1 MAKIFYLLES
11 TADYERAWF
20 FNNKKKAIEKG
31 MEVVEDF
38 EYGTE
43 IELEDEE
50 LFYKSGEE
58 NIKDGFAYYTEYDG
72 TWSIED
78 MTEEA
83 AREMATST
91 EDMAGV
97 YFPAKLK
104 GGYGE
109 AYIGS
114 ASEHTNAIFTFD
126 GGAIEESKKE
136 VYDMKSIQ
144 TFEAFTNTVNEK
156 KITVDW
162 NDDENSLILSDEGLI
177 KVDYDGEFQYRGKWF
192 STAEHTGP
200 EDLIK
205 DLTKAFKGDK
215 FVYVNESQV
224 NEKIALGSYYFSKYT
239 FDGFDLPAKGETS
252 FALVL
257 HNTVEVN
264 GESMYLRSKND
275 HNVGAGFRPKVVA
288 VAEDQASIEEAYKTH
303 VKTGGE
309 GANLSISYGSF
320 IVKGQNCAYT
330 EIDGTTKKLK

>member
-91 EDMAGV
+91 QDMAGV

-136 VYDMKSIQ
+136 TYNMKSIQ
-144 TFEAFTNTVNEK
+144 TFEAFTNNIVTEK
-156 KITVDW
+156 
-162 NDDENSLILSDEGLI
+162 
-177 KVDYDGEFQYRGKWF
+177 
-192 STAEHTGP
+192 
-200 EDLIK
+200 
-205 DLTKAFKGDK
+205 LTF
-215 FVYVNESQV
+215 
-224 NEKIALGSYYFSKYT
+224 GSYYFSKYA
-239 FDGFDLPAKGETS
+239 FDGFDLPAKGETGY
-252 FALVL
+252 ALVI

-264 GESMYLRSKND
+264 GEEMHLRSKSD

-288 VAEDQASIEEAYKTH
+288 VAEDQESIAEAYKTQ

-320 IVKGQNCAYT
+320 TVKGANCAYE
-330 EIDGTTKKLK
+330 EIDGITKKLK